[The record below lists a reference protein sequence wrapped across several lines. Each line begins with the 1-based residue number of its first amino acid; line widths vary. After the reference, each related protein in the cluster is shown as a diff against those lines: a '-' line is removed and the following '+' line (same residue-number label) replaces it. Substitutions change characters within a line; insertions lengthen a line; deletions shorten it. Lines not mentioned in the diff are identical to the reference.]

1 MGYQTSYSLYWK
13 AEPDWKAPQACG
25 HNVEPKQNF
34 CPECGMPSANRSS
47 VDQIVMAYLEAHKD
61 TIYGIDADGSSQG
74 PCKWYEHNEDMTLM
88 SKDIPNVLFA
98 LAGEGEESGDLWRA
112 YYLNGK
118 TWRSKA
124 EIVYPPLD
132 RTKLK

>member
-1 MGYQTSYSLYWK
+1 
-13 AEPDWKAPQACG
+13 
-25 HNVEPKQNF
+25 
-34 CPECGMPSANRSS
+34 
-47 VDQIVMAYLEAHKD
+47 
-61 TIYGIDADGSSQG
+61 
-74 PCKWYEHNEDMTLM
+74 MTLM